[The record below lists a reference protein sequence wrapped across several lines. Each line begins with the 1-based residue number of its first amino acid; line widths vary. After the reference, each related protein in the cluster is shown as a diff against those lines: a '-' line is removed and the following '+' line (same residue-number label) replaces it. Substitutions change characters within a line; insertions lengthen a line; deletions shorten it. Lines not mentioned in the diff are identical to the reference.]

1 MTFGPYHQYYA
12 RSGQKGKHGQNYKS
26 CKMHIFYI
34 LYPQKQAKTGQIP
47 GEYEISGF
55 KVLEQKLL
63 KISRK
68 KLYVHVLYNNLHRT
82 NPKLGF

>member
-1 MTFGPYHQYYA
+1 M
-12 RSGQKGKHGQNYKS
+12 
-26 CKMHIFYI
+26 
-34 LYPQKQAKTGQIP
+34 KQLNLKKDIQ

-63 KISRK
+63 IISRK

>member
-1 MTFGPYHQYYA
+1 MHNKGAGRICQYFGPYQ
-12 RSGQKGKHGQNYKS
+12 
-26 CKMHIFYI
+26 I
-34 LYPQKQAKTGQIP
+34 LQ

-68 KLYVHVLYNNLHRT
+68 KLYVHVLYDNLHRT

>member
-1 MTFGPYHQYYA
+1 MSFV
-12 RSGQKGKHGQNYKS
+12 
-26 CKMHIFYI
+26 
-34 LYPQKQAKTGQIP
+34 P

-63 KISRK
+63 IISRK